1 MHSIAKLPAAL
12 VAALAVALATFAAA
26 PAARA
31 QAAGAA
37 KIGVVDYNRLLAEAP
52 QARAA
57 AQTLETEFGP
67 RQKQLEQ
74 TRKDLEGRLQ
84 KFERD
89 QATMAEAERTKTQR
103 ELRDAQLNFE
113 RRAKE
118 FQEDG
123 QMRQNEEL
131 QRVQRL
137 IIQEV
142 QNYARAQGYD
152 LVIAQGVIYRSDAI
166 DITQAILGTLEKR
179 GAAAPAPAPA
189 PAPAQKPAGR

>member
-1 MHSIAKLPAAL
+1 MYKTLKILLATVAL
-12 VAALAVALATFAAA
+12 GLAMPAVAQT
-26 PAARA
+26 
-31 QAAGAA
+31 

-52 QARAA
+52 QAKAA

-67 RQKQLEQ
+67 RQKQLEAQ
-74 TRKDLEGRLQ
+74 RKDLEAKVQ

-89 QATMAEAERTKTQR
+89 QATMAEAERTKQQR
-103 ELRDAQLNFE
+103 ELRDQQLNFE

-123 QMRQNEEL
+123 QLRQNEEL

-142 QNYARAQGYD
+142 QNYAKAQGYD

-166 DITQAILGTLEKR
+166 DITPQVLQTLEKR
-179 GAAAPAPAPA
+179 GPAAAAAPAP
-189 PAPAQKPAGR
+189 KPQGR